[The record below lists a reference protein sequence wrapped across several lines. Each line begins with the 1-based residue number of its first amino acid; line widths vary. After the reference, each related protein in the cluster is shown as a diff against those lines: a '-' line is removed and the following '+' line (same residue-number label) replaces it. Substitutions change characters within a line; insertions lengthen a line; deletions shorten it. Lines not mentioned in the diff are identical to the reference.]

1 MNIFVA
7 IMLCFSA
14 WGLLD
19 KILGGKLGLM
29 EEFDEGLTTM
39 GSLAVST
46 VGFYSIGI
54 TFVQNHADA
63 IAAAVQRMP
72 FDPSVLIGCLL
83 APDMGAL
90 AVAQRLASSAS
101 VAIFAGALVGG
112 GLGQTLG
119 YQLPVFLAAVRKEE
133 IPELMRGFIFGL
145 IALPTG
151 LFAGGLLLGIPCSVI
166 LINMLPVLV
175 LCVLLIVSFVA
186 SMIPAEWVTPYMVN
200 KIVAGVVGVLLAVVC
215 DRKA

>member
-1 MNIFVA
+1 
-7 IMLCFSA
+7 
-14 WGLLD
+14 
-19 KILGGKLGLM
+19 
-29 EEFDEGLTTM
+29 
-39 GSLAVST
+39 
-46 VGFYSIGI
+46 
-54 TFVQNHADA
+54 
-63 IAAAVQRMP
+63 
-72 FDPSVLIGCLL
+72 
-83 APDMGAL
+83 
-90 AVAQRLASSAS
+90 
-101 VAIFAGALVGG
+101 
-112 GLGQTLG
+112 
-119 YQLPVFLAAVRKEE
+119 
-133 IPELMRGFIFGL
+133 MRGFIFGL